1 MDECMH
7 VFKTFSS
14 GFIKCRQ
21 VKEQCK
27 AARTGCKEVVNRHV
41 NILSQRHRG
50 RAKRV
55 DNEGSDLGR

>member
-1 MDECMH
+1 MDECIH
-7 VFKTFSS
+7 IFNAFSG
-14 GFIKCRQ
+14 GFMNCRH

-27 AARTGCKEVVNRHV
+27 AARTGSKEVVNRHV

-55 DNEGSDLGR
+55 DNEGGDVRR